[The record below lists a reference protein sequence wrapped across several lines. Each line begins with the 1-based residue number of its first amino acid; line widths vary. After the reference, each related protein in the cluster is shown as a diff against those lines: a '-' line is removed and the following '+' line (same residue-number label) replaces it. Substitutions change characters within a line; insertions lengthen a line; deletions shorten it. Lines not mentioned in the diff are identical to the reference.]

1 VSEGDVRAAE
11 TVTFGVP
18 WDDVLDRAA
27 HLRDGHGILDRATGA
42 AARILPVWRGKPL
55 VTGPADPDAP
65 LSAGWLA
72 AGHPVLAHAAE
83 PPVFLG
89 LAPGQAPRFSVDVSS
104 WDPPEVPDT
113 LGAFLDPSEQRHPDL
128 TPDQRFAELR
138 AAMTRLSG
146 PEAGILATAKALL
159 GWHATHRFC
168 ARCGTATAPAHA
180 GWQRVCPACGAH
192 HFPRT
197 DPVVIMLV
205 TRGDRLL
212 LGRSPGWPPGMYS
225 LLAGFVEPGETVE
238 AAVRREVAE
247 ETGVRVGTVG
257 YLVSQP
263 WPYPA
268 SLMLGCRAKA
278 LSEDITIDP
287 VELEAACW
295 VTRAEMLAAVA
306 GQHPDIRPPRR
317 GAIAGFLIG
326 HWLADTLD

>member
-1 VSEGDVRAAE
+1 MRIAE
-11 TVTFGVP
+11 TVTFGMP
-18 WDDVLDRAA
+18 WGEVLDRAA
-27 HLRDGHGILDRATGA
+27 HLRKGDGILDRAKGA
-42 AARILPVWRGKPL
+42 SARVLPVWRGKPL
-55 VTGPADPDAP
+55 VSGPDAADAP
-65 LSAGWLA
+65 LGIGWLP
-72 AGHPVLAHAAE
+72 AGHPVLSHAAE
-83 PPVFLG
+83 APVFMG
-89 LAPGQAPRFSVDVSS
+89 MAAGQAPRFAVDISA

-128 TPDQRFAELR
+128 SPDQRFAELR
-138 AAMTRLSG
+138 AAMTRLDG
-146 PEAGILATAKALL
+146 ADAGILATAKAVL

-168 ARCGTATAPAHA
+168 ARCGAATVPSQA
-180 GWQRVCPACGAH
+180 GWQRTCTACSAH

-212 LGRSPGWPPGMYS
+212 LGRSPGWPPGMHS

-247 ETGVRVGTVG
+247 ETGVAVGHVD
-257 YLVSQP
+257 YLASQP

-268 SLMLGCRAKA
+268 SLMLGCRAEA
-278 LSEDITIDP
+278 LSEEITIDP
-287 VELEAACW
+287 LELEAARW

-306 GQHPDIRPPRR
+306 GRHPDIRPPRR